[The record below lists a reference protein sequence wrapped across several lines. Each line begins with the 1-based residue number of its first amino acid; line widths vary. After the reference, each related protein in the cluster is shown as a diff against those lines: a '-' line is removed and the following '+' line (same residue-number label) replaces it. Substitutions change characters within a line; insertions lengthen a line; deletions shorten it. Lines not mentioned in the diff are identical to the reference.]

1 MWEFTARGSQPTFN
15 ELEFGPFAVEGIL
28 KLCSY
33 SEVDLRSAAVQVSG
47 CWPDAVLLRTP
58 SGFRCL
64 GELGYD
70 ETSYQGEPFLSAILS
85 IGAEPQQEAAS

>member
-1 MWEFTARGSQPTFN
+1 MN
-15 ELEFGPFAVEGIL
+15 ELEFGPFAVEGSL

-33 SEVDLRSAAVQVSG
+33 SEVHLRGAAVQVGG
-47 CWPDAVLLRTP
+47 CWLDAIFLLRTP

-64 GELGYD
+64 GELGYY

-85 IGAEPQQEAAS
+85 IRAEPEQKAAS